1 VSSLA
6 IYGDPRSGFYTQNP
20 KNNARKPVTLDTS
33 RFQPSSW
40 RERPTPGRP
49 PTANVPESMGSRS
62 SPSSSPDM
70 SAYRPSQSS
79 APDMSVYKPNPYVSQ
94 SQFNQ
99 MFSPGQA
106 QSRQP
111 SFGTAYR
118 PSGTGSQ
125 PPASRQPMGGGMYP
139 PDIDTHKL
147 PVVLA
152 RLPAAPRAFP
162 AMPTGQRITDANMP
176 QEWIDAG
183 RTPFGGI
190 IQDGRVI
197 GGDYALIIDSQG
209 QPIDRYGNPF
219 AQSPSP
225 AEQPSAQSQGYFN
238 MFPRQPSQVSMSGD
252 PRGMYATAPIDQR
265 PAPFTVDSMYGPMG
279 ETSNPFA
286 DRDAIL
292 ERIMSL
298 NMDRQMRFNQ
308 TSPSPMSPG
317 SPFFNYGSLTAR

>member
-1 VSSLA
+1 
-6 IYGDPRSGFYTQNP
+6 
-20 KNNARKPVTLDTS
+20 
-33 RFQPSSW
+33 
-40 RERPTPGRP
+40 
-49 PTANVPESMGSRS
+49 
-62 SPSSSPDM
+62 M

-118 PSGTGSQ
+118 PSGAGSQ
-125 PPASRQPMGGGMYP
+125 PQVP
-139 PDIDTHKL
+139 P
-147 PVVLA
+147 
-152 RLPAAPRAFP
+152 PRRP
-162 AMPTGQRITDANMP
+162 ITDANMP

-197 GGDYALIIDSQG
+197 GGDYMQRRDPQG

-225 AEQPSAQSQGYFN
+225 AERPNVQSQGYFN
-238 MFPRQPSQVSMSGD
+238 MFPRQPTQVSMSGD
-252 PRGMYATAPIDQR
+252 PRGMYAMAPIDQR